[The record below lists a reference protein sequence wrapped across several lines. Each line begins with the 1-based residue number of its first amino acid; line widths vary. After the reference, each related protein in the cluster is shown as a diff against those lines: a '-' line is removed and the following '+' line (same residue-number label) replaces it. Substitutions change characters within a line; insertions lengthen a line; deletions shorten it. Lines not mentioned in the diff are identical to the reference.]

1 MVGRLDPQK
10 APHLLIRAFAK
21 VLDAFPSTVLAF
33 AGDGPLSDELQSLAR
48 ELKIEGAVR
57 FLGTRNDVPDL
68 LASADIFCF
77 SSLREAMGR
86 AMLEAMFAGLP
97 VVVPYTSGI
106 PEVVKHNQTGLLF
119 EVGDVDGIASNLID
133 LLKHP
138 TKRYMLGQQGREQV
152 LRYFDVDAMV
162 ESIEGVYESV
172 LPIDKGATN
181 SYFLRE

>member
-1 MVGRLDPQK
+1 
-10 APHLLIRAFAK
+10 
-21 VLDAFPSTVLAF
+21 
-33 AGDGPLSDELQSLAR
+33 
-48 ELKIEGAVR
+48 
-57 FLGTRNDVPDL
+57 DL